1 METRTLD
8 LSQQRC
14 PMSLLLAKRAA
25 QSLDINGKLEIKVVD
40 KTSLADIM
48 KYFELNAFAINV
60 EYEASFVFLTV
71 TRK

>member
-25 QSLDINGKLEIKVVD
+25 QRLDKNGKLEIKVVD

-60 EYEASFVFLTV
+60 EHEASYAFLTV

>member
-25 QSLDINGKLEIKVVD
+25 QSLDKNGKLEIKVVD

-48 KYFELNAFAINV
+48 KYFELNTFSINV
-60 EYEASFVFLTV
+60 DHEASYSFLTV

>member
-25 QSLDINGKLEIKVVD
+25 QNLDKNGKLEIKVVD

-48 KYFELNAFAINV
+48 KYFELNAFSINV
-60 EYEASFVFLTV
+60 DHEASYALLTV

>member
-25 QSLDINGKLEIKVVD
+25 QSLDKNEQLEIKIVD

-48 KYFELNAFAINV
+48 KYFELNAFTINV
-60 EYEASFVFLTV
+60 AHEALYAFLTV
-71 TRK
+71 SRK